1 MPVIAVRLGRDP
13 YGFLGK
19 FQALRADWDGAAEG
33 IVKLLMKHDRMVS
46 AYVQALRRCPS
57 FDDGNVLA
65 RALPEIERATEQQ
78 IDDLVAAVNDND
90 QVRHSFGFS
99 GNKRS
104 QYGGGLIPHLHRLG
118 PRRFV
123 RGDDDV
129 IAQAAG
135 VKQREA
141 VEDEIPF

>member
-1 MPVIAVRLGRDP
+1 
-13 YGFLGK
+13 
-19 FQALRADWDGAAEG
+19 
-33 IVKLLMKHDRMVS
+33 MKHDRMVS

-104 QYGGGLIPHLHRLG
+104 RRGTDPHLHRLG

-141 VEDEIPF
+141 VEDEIPLNARHMSKM